1 MRAICGKNAVVFL
14 TTDYTEHTDFK
25 VKVTATALFEAGEAD
40 SIWRCQV
47 KVGRGYM
54 LGWSYKWAGELVGCT
69 GH

>member
-47 KVGRGYM
+47 KVVRG
-54 LGWSYKWAGELVGCT
+54 
-69 GH
+69 